1 MEPAMFTTT
10 AVTDDLT
17 RPSPEDPVRIVMVDD
32 DPSEHVL
39 MLAAAREANISSDF
53 TFFEDGADALLHLI
67 GAPVEDLPDVIVLD
81 LRMPGLDGHSTLD
94 ELQADPILWQVPVVV
109 FTSSPRLSDLETSI
123 DRGAV
128 SYVVKPSDF
137 DTMVNNVSD
146 LCDLARR
153 GVAPRQINE
162 LSSARA
168 DRRETI
174 QHVGV
179 LVEDYLLQLQLESAA
194 RIVQDKV

>member
-1 MEPAMFTTT
+1 MSTTT
-10 AVTDDLT
+10 TEVENSTELD
-17 RPSPEDPVRIVMVDD
+17 EEPVRIVMVDD

-39 MLAAAREANISSDF
+39 MRAAALEANIASHF

-94 ELQADPILWQVPVVV
+94 ELQADPVLWQVPVVV
-109 FTSSPRLSDLETSI
+109 FTSSPRPSDIKTSI

-137 DTMVNNVSD
+137 DTMVHNVTD

-153 GVAPRQINE
+153 GIKPRKVDVAASGRGE
-162 LSSARA
+162 
-168 DRRETI
+168 RREAI
-174 QHVGV
+174 QHMGV
-179 LVEDYLLQLQLESAA
+179 LVEDYLLQLQLEASA
-194 RIVQDKV
+194 RRDVDHV

>member
-1 MEPAMFTTT
+1 MSTTT
-10 AVTDDLT
+10 AAMDTLT
-17 RPSPEDPVRIVMVDD
+17 ITNAEDPVRIVMVDD

-39 MLAAAREANISSDF
+39 MRAAAKEANIASHF
-53 TFFEDGADALLHLI
+53 TFFEDGADALLHLV
-67 GAPVEDLPDVIVLD
+67 GAKPEDLPDVIVLD

-94 ELQADPILWQVPVVV
+94 ELQADPLLWQVPVVV
-109 FTSSPRLSDLETSI
+109 FTSSPRKSDIETSI

-137 DTMVNNVSD
+137 ETMVHNVSD

-153 GVAPRQINE
+153 GVAPRQVDE
-162 LSSARA
+162 VTSGRSE
-168 DRRETI
+168 RRETI
-174 QHVGV
+174 QQVGV

-194 RIVQDKV
+194 RVQQDEI